1 MDVQE
6 EEKKEEEDDDP
17 VRSIPTSSGPLSK
30 AEMQQ
35 YCFMLLGI
43 DDAGL
48 LTIALDE
55 IFGER
60 ALVSTHAID

>member
-1 MDVQE
+1 MDYHQ
-6 EEKKEEEDDDP
+6 KKI
-17 VRSIPTSSGPLSK
+17 SIAASSGGPLSK
-30 AEMQQ
+30 EEMQQ

-48 LTIALDE
+48 LTIALNE
-55 IFGER
+55 IFGDG